1 LIIRKKTD
9 DPIAEA
15 ERLVMVDPLKIPY
28 LTTQQMIEV
37 DRLMV
42 DVFGIQLVQMMENAG
57 RQLAVLARDRF
68 LEGDPVNKRVI
79 VLAGSGGNGG
89 GAMAS
94 ARNLHN
100 WGAEIEIFL
109 TKPFSDLK
117 GVVQK
122 QAGILQSMGL
132 QLSAAADLRKE
143 SGLDLVIDGIIGYSL
158 RGAPRD
164 AAADLITWA
173 NGRNAPILALDLPSG
188 LDPGTG
194 EVHQPVIEAAATMT
208 LALPKIG
215 LKSPTRPVVGE
226 LYLADIGVPPE
237 LYQQPSLQLQVG
249 PIFHEGQIIRLT

>member
-1 LIIRKKTD
+1 MD
-9 DPIAEA
+9 
-15 ERLVMVDPLKIPY
+15 RLNIPY

-57 RQLAVLARDRF
+57 RHLAVLARDRF
-68 LEGDPVNKRVI
+68 LEGDPVNKKVI

-89 GAMAS
+89 GALVS
-94 ARNLHN
+94 ARNMHN

-109 TKPFSDLK
+109 TRPFSDLT

-122 QAGILQSMGL
+122 QAGILQAMGI
-132 QLSAAADLRKE
+132 QLRIASDFRHVSE
-143 SGLDLVIDGIIGYSL
+143 LDLVIDGIIGYSL
-158 RGAPRD
+158 QGPPRG

-173 NGRNAPILALDLPSG
+173 NSQNAPILSLDLPSG
-188 LDPGTG
+188 LDPATG
-194 EVHQPVIEAAATMT
+194 EVHQPVIEASATMT

-215 LKSPTRPVVGE
+215 LKSPASPVVGE

-249 PIFHEGQIIRLT
+249 SIFHESQIIRLV